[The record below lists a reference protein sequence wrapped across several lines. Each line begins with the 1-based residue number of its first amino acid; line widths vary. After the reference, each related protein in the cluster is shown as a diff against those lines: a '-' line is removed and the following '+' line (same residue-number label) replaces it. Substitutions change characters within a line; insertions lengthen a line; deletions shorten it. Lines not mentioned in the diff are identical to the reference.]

1 MFPLLETNRL
11 ILREIAKN
19 DAEALFAGFSND
31 EVLQYY
37 GQEAM
42 KTMEEAEAFVDFFTK
57 SYQEKKG
64 IRWGIQRKETEHII
78 GTIGFNAWMP
88 KHRRAEI
95 GYELQPDFWG
105 KGYAYEAVQAV
116 TNYGFHNLGLT
127 RIGAVVFKENKASYQ
142 LLSKIGFQREGVLR
156 DYMFQNG
163 KPYDTY
169 VYSLLKY

>member
-1 MFPLLETNRL
+1 MFPFLETNRL

-42 KTMEEAEAFVDFFTK
+42 KTMDEAEAFVDFFAK

-78 GTIGFNAWMP
+78 GTIGF
-88 KHRRAEI
+88 
-95 GYELQPDFWG
+95 
-105 KGYAYEAVQAV
+105 
-116 TNYGFHNLGLT
+116 
-127 RIGAVVFKENKASYQ
+127 
-142 LLSKIGFQREGVLR
+142 
-156 DYMFQNG
+156 
-163 KPYDTY
+163 
-169 VYSLLKY
+169 